1 MSRLFTSAVHSIG
14 VSASVLPM
22 DIESWFP
29 LALTGLISLQSKG
42 LSRVYKNVEV
52 LSSCVNAG
60 TRQTLVWG
68 TQPRLHVT
76 FPRLWGAWLGG
87 DSCDWFYVLFSP
99 LLLCPPLGPS
109 QLGAETPRPGGLRSV
124 RDGVSILDV
133 ARPALDRV
141 LLQLLGLPP
150 AVWFSFDSLC
160 FEALLSG
167 RLSSAAEKTI
177 L

>member
-1 MSRLFTSAVHSIG
+1 M
-14 VSASVLPM
+14 
-22 DIESWFP
+22 
-29 LALTGLISLQSKG
+29 
-42 LSRVYKNVEV
+42 
-52 LSSCVNAG
+52 
-60 TRQTLVWG
+60 
-68 TQPRLHVT
+68 
-76 FPRLWGAWLGG
+76 
-87 DSCDWFYVLFSP
+87 LFSP

-109 QLGAETPRPGGLRSV
+109 QLGAETPRPGDLRSV
-124 RDGVSILDV
+124 RHGVSILDV